1 MTMVS
6 RICPA
11 CRATVSLDDTKEFG
25 FCEECGAKIM
35 LSDPASAPGGDAAA
49 ADTAPT
55 EQTAVDAATSDM
67 DQATLDDAAVAQ
79 TQQCAVVSPV
89 ETHTASVIA
98 ADADTA
104 AMLAAANRAF
114 DDRNFAEAG
123 DKYAS
128 LLAVLPESFE
138 ALYRGAICRAYLAG
152 PDDLDAGAF
161 AAAMRSASDALHRTS
176 SEQSYV
182 DISAARDLD
191 ITNMLISMFSAGRTS
206 EATQSCL
213 DNCKHAYEGWL
224 KIASFAHTAVSYI
237 EKESYKESALSEA
250 IDFCDLIKNKQMSYL
265 SGMETA
271 KDGTSKPIYEAY
283 TPDSAL
289 AARFAKLRSELASVF
304 NALPSRVAK
313 SNELK
318 LNIQNISQAV
328 SELEEQAK
336 AKSSELSSASKS
348 FWAAHPEQYKE
359 RRNMRLKS
367 LIILGVA
374 AIIAV
379 FVYMVKQPLYA
390 LLVFII
396 GGIVTASKMSRDT
409 NKYDD
414 KVLSFEVKL
423 LQSDLDAINNKLSV
437 EEAALKDKQK
447 ALAEFEKTNK

>member
-11 CRATVSLDDTKEFG
+11 CRATVSLDDSKEFG

-35 LSDPASAPGGDAAA
+35 LSDPAAAPGDAAVS
-49 ADTAPT
+49 DTVQAQ
-55 EQTAVDAATSDM
+55 QTAVDTVTDDTCQQTS
-67 DQATLDDAAVAQ
+67 DDAAVVEAAPQ
-79 TQQCAVVSPV
+79 HPADSAVEAHQACV
-89 ETHTASVIA
+89 A
-98 ADADTA
+98 ADANTA
-104 AMLAAANRAF
+104 ALLAAANRAF

-123 DKYAS
+123 DKYAN
-128 LLAVLPESFE
+128 LLAVLPDSFE
-138 ALYRGAICRAYLAG
+138 ALYRSAICRAYLAA
-152 PDDLDAGAF
+152 PDGLDAGAF
-161 AAAMRSASDALHRTS
+161 ASSMRAAGDALRLTT

-182 DISAARDLD
+182 DISAAKDVD

-213 DNCKHAYEGWL
+213 DNCRHAYEGWL

-250 IDFCDLIKNKQMSYL
+250 IDFCDLIKDKQMSYL

-271 KDGTSKPIYEAY
+271 KDGTSKPVYKVY
-283 TPDSAL
+283 TPDAAL
-289 AARFAKLRSELASVF
+289 AARFAKLRSELAAVF
-304 NALPSRVAK
+304 NSLPSRVAR

-318 LNIQNISQAV
+318 LNIQNISQTV
-328 SELEEQAK
+328 SELQEQAK

-348 FWAAHPEQYKE
+348 FWEAHPEQYRE

-367 LIILGVA
+367 LIILGIA
-374 AIIAV
+374 AIIAI
-379 FVYMVKQPLYA
+379 FVYMIKQPLYA

-396 GGIVTASKMSRDT
+396 GAIVTASKMSRDT
-409 NKYDD
+409 SKYDD

-423 LQSDLDAINNKLSV
+423 LQSDLDAINSKLSV
-437 EEAALKDKQK
+437 EEAALADKQK
-447 ALAEFEKTNK
+447 ALDEFEKTNK